1 MAKLEAIRE
10 RTIKSNV
17 ADNIIRI
24 FKSSGSKGWY
34 KKKDNGCT
42 GVTSKLLELHL
53 KFLKLTI
60 KLSNDYEEN
69 TYDELVSEHILYNN
83 TNKKKFVC
91 SCNDQEKKR
100 GIHHNVFQGKKVIP
114 LCHPYSNNRTSLH
127 HYRLE
132 IFPDI
137 NFKTKEPT
145 TIYYNKKRFYFEGF
159 SLFSHELIDHT
170 PDYTFLQNNIN
181 YTVSFIKEEYF
192 PEGFCIKDV
201 DLICDYYFHDIF
213 ELYDWNIK
221 GSSTSCRP
229 FHFMPR
235 FVRVVEDLSRD
246 EPKEIFQILS
256 MSVIIKHLIKSTKP
270 FFKPKTDTH
279 YTIDQWKELCFESL
293 GSLVINPKKKPRAIR
308 VDEIISCGG
317 KCGLS
322 GSPII
327 IHTTLMQ
334 SGLKKSGKKLY
345 ELNEKLRKVKN
356 AVKKSASKENQEL
369 MLEIENQI
377 EKENSVISRDQ
388 KWVDVRVD
396 SKGYY
401 KTGLKWDVCQHTSYL
416 PLVWNYL
423 LFMASLPVLES
434 KIKYSFKDKS
444 LLKVALTH
452 ASFLDQ
458 SSMTS
463 TLCNSLQNLGKK
475 KPVVEK
481 ISRPQNLGFKRKG
494 IVNFTNVM
502 AFLFS
507 KQETKSSCLHNERLE
522 FLGDAV
528 LDYLTSMHLFLMFP
542 EKGPGKLSIFRS
554 GLVQGEHL
562 RAIANKLDLV
572 DFLLVKHRSQVLQ
585 NLGYFLGNAVEA
597 VIGAVYLDAGLEKAD
612 SLITNLYFNDDE
624 ELSTIWNRY
633 KKDPLQIEYESGD
646 RHLIKDSL
654 TLQKFVTLEKK
665 IGVEF
670 THISLLVKALTH
682 SVKGLDDETITR
694 GNYEQLEFLGDAILK
709 YICSDYLY
717 KHFPNHQEGHL
728 TLLRI
733 SLINLKCL
741 AKASEEIDLI
751 KYIVFHP
758 NHEPSTTNEKTFS
771 DVFEA
776 FLAALHLDKGLLHC
790 QKLIEVCILSRL
802 KEFIL
807 SQDWLEPKSQL
818 QQCCNTYYNKTKPDK
833 VEHPVYKRIKL
844 STING
849 VQNFKVGVYFNGKR
863 LGTGQGR
870 SRKEAEKEAAKSALS
885 KNYFELQ
892 HRQKNI
898 ISKRYQLDLSRR
910 DANSPESTS
919 SSDVS
924 YSSKRKASP
933 DKEHSK
939 RIKIVNNK
947 ADKLNFHIS
956 TKKELMNKIKL

>member
-1 MAKLEAIRE
+1 MRIYEGQLIGRSLMIEQYVTKSPCYCVMRHCVPTEWSESVIVWESVKHNKEVMKKIGTYPIEQIGEFILIRSLKIGGAIQLSE
-10 RTIKSNV
+10 QKSNV
-17 ADNIIRI
+17 LTV
-24 FKSSGSKGWY
+24 
-34 KKKDNGCT
+34 DNGMI
-42 GVTSKLLELHL
+42 L
-53 KFLKLTI
+53 KDPTFPEDVFQQYR
-60 KLSNDYEEN
+60 SAA
-69 TYDELVSEHILYNN
+69 
-83 TNKKKFVC
+83 
-91 SCNDQEKKR
+91 
-100 GIHHNVFQGKKVIP
+100 GIHRWMITQF
-114 LCHPYSNNRTSLH
+114 
-127 HYRLE
+127 
-132 IFPDI
+132 
-137 NFKTKEPT
+137 PT
-145 TIYYNKKRFYFEGF
+145 TSAEWIHN
-159 SLFSHELIDHT
+159 L
-170 PDYTFLQNNIN
+170 
-181 YTVSFIKEEYF
+181 
-192 PEGFCIKDV
+192 
-201 DLICDYYFHDIF
+201 
-213 ELYDWNIK
+213 
-221 GSSTSCRP
+221 
-229 FHFMPR
+229 
-235 FVRVVEDLSRD
+235 RV
-246 EPKEIFQILS
+246 K
-256 MSVIIKHLIKSTKP
+256 
-270 FFKPKTDTH
+270 
-279 YTIDQWKELCFESL
+279 
-293 GSLVINPKKKPRAIR
+293 
-308 VDEIISCGG
+308 
-317 KCGLS
+317 
-322 GSPII
+322 
-327 IHTTLMQ
+327 
-334 SGLKKSGKKLY
+334 
-345 ELNEKLRKVKN
+345 
-356 AVKKSASKENQEL
+356 
-369 MLEIENQI
+369 
-377 EKENSVISRDQ
+377 DQ

-401 KTGLKWDVCQHTSYL
+401 KTGLKWDVCQ
-416 PLVWNYL
+416 
-423 LFMASLPVLES
+423 
-434 KIKYSFKDKS
+434 
-444 LLKVALTH
+444 VALTH

-507 KQETKSSCLHNERLE
+507 KQETKSS
-522 FLGDAV
+522 
-528 LDYLTSMHLFLMFP
+528 MHLFLMFP

-562 RAIANKLDLV
+562 RTIANKLNLV

-624 ELSTIWNRY
+624 ELSTIWNKY

-870 SRKEAEKEAAKSALS
+870 SWVKVIYK
-885 KNYFELQ
+885 
-892 HRQKNI
+892 
-898 ISKRYQLDLSRR
+898 YQ
-910 DANSPESTS
+910 
-919 SSDVS
+919 
-924 YSSKRKASP
+924 
-933 DKEHSK
+933 
-939 RIKIVNNK
+939 
-947 ADKLNFHIS
+947 
-956 TKKELMNKIKL
+956 